1 MDWPQHLLAATVEA
15 VGAKG
20 GFVGALRTTEEGA
33 RIVELLAAIGLSGLK
48 RYDATLEPCREVLAG
63 RSVTIAKD
71 AQRRFAK
78 HPLIARAKA
87 ASYRAQ
93 PIRNDKGRVVGLIGV
108 FGRAKAKADPRAAKL
123 LATNA
128 ALAGALFREVD
139 ALQRYREI
147 VDALPILI
155 EARDQRLHLTV
166 TNSASADAG
175 FAALS
180 PVQAE
185 ELEALDEAV
194 LATGEPVPF
203 FELRMVDPDGRESAW
218 WTAKQPLFA
227 HSGEK
232 DGVLTVAVE
241 VTEFHRARREVEET
255 QKLLRTVI
263 DSIPAAISV
272 QDVAGRFVVANAKLE
287 TLIDPAPSSAG
298 SRGDAS
304 SEGVAELDAALAE
317 LDRQVRAK
325 GESTG
330 FVEGRRIDAHGKESF
345 WLVDK
350 IPFLSAEGKVDRILT
365 VAIDV
370 SARRRAEVALRELNR
385 RLEAQRAELEVHA
398 RTSALEREKAI
409 AASRAKSEFLAN
421 MSHEFR
427 TPLNAII
434 GYSEI
439 IVERMFGRD
448 SPKYLEYSKDI
459 LESAR
464 HLLNLINDVLDMSRI
479 EAGQLTLRVA
489 ETDLG
494 ALIDESLRMMRVKFQ
509 EKSIALET
517 DLGPGLGA
525 ARIDPRAIKQVMINL
540 LSNAAKFTP
549 EGGKVAVEAGVRADG
564 SLGVR
569 VDDTG
574 IGIKPEDLERLFEVF
589 WQGEA
594 PDVRRHEGSGL
605 GLAISKRLVEMHG
618 GTLTIR
624 SAVGRGT
631 SAEIRLPPF
640 RRAA

>member
-20 GFVGALRTTEEGA
+20 GFVGMLRTTEEGT
-33 RIVELLAAIGLSGLK
+33 RVVEIVASIGAPGVR
-48 RYDATLEPCREVLAG
+48 RYDATLEPCRNVLAG
-63 RSVTIAKD
+63 RPLSVPSGA
-71 AQRRFAK
+71 ARRFAK
-78 HPLIARAKA
+78 HPLIVKAKA
-87 ASYRAQ
+87 GSYCAH
-93 PIRNDKGRVVGLIGV
+93 PIRNDKGRVVGLMGA
-108 FGRAKAKADPRAAKL
+108 FGRPGTQHARKCAKL
-123 LATNA
+123 LATHA
-128 ALAGALFREVD
+128 ALAGALFREVGS
-139 ALQRYREI
+139 LERHREI
-147 VDALPILI
+147 VDALPILV
-155 EARDQRLHLTV
+155 EARDRQLHLTV

-180 PVQAE
+180 PAQAE

-203 FELRMVDPDGRESAW
+203 FELRMIDADGRESAW

-227 HSGEK
+227 PDGGK

-241 VTEFHRARREVEET
+241 VTEFHRARREVEAT

-272 QDVAGRFVVANAKLE
+272 QDVAGRFVVANSKLE
-287 TLIDPAPSSAG
+287 ALIDPAPVSARHG
-298 SRGDAS
+298 KGGAPESVDDL
-304 SEGVAELDAALAE
+304 EETLE
-317 LDRQVRAK
+317 KLDRQVRAK
-325 GESTG
+325 GEATG
-330 FVEGRRIDAHGKESF
+330 FVEGRRVDAAGKESF

-350 IPFLSAEGKVDRILT
+350 IPFLSADGGVDRILT

-370 SARRRAEVALRELNR
+370 SARRRAESELRKLNS
-385 RLEAQRAELEVHA
+385 RLEAQRAELEAHA
-398 RTSALEREKAI
+398 RVSALERENAI
-409 AASRAKSEFLAN
+409 AANRAKSEFLAN
-421 MSHEFR
+421 MSHELR

-448 SPKYLEYSKDI
+448 SPKYIEYAKDI

-479 EAGQLTLRVA
+479 EAGRHTLRLA
-489 ETDLG
+489 ETDLA
-494 ALIDESLRMMRVKFQ
+494 ALIEEAMRMMRFKFQ
-509 EKSIALET
+509 EKSIELRA
-517 DLGPGLGA
+517 DIGPGLGA
-525 ARIDPRAIKQVMINL
+525 VRIDPRALKQVLINL

-549 EGGKVAVEAGVRADG
+549 ADGKVAVEAGVRVDG

-574 IGIKPEDLERLFEVF
+574 VGIKPADFKRLFEVF
-589 WQGEA
+589 WQGES

-618 GTLTIR
+618 GTLTVK
-624 SAVGRGT
+624 SQVGKGT
-631 SAEIRLPPF
+631 SAEIRLPPAC
-640 RRAA
+640 RAA